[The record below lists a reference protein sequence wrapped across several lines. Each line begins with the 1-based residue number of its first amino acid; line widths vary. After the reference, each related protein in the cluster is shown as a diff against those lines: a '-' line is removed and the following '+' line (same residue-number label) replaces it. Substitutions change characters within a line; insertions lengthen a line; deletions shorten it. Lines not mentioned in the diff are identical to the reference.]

1 MSNEWLWGLFEF
13 GITLIESYL
22 LNVFLDTC
30 LSHKKEVP
38 TYWDKIGIVIMTGI
52 ILIISVT
59 LEMRLKVGISLILYI
74 MFAHL
79 LYEGQLKVKFIYS
92 VLFFILIA
100 VVDIVFFQLAA
111 ILFNVESQRIIEENS
126 GYRFVIC
133 ILNKLILFAFS
144 KSIFRNRVKKVSA
157 IPKKIWHLI
166 LFIFIAGVINLLAIG
181 EIAMEIPNNIS
192 AIFCL
197 IIIALGI
204 FICNVIVFFSFEE
217 VCEYFA
223 KSKEY
228 ELVECQNQ
236 MLTRA
241 VQENEEYQKDVR
253 KMHHDFN
260 NHLSCIDMLL
270 QMNNVEK
277 ARRYIQGMLV
287 SANENKRI
295 IRLGNEI
302 AEAVV
307 NQKYLLAQK
316 QGIAFEVIGNLEE
329 NLQID
334 AVDLCALL
342 SNALDNA
349 IEASLRMEEVSKRNI
364 QLEMKPYKDYLMI
377 KVSNTVAEDVN
388 VKNLKTSKA
397 DKSQHGIGMLSMK
410 SVVEKYEGYLKYECE
425 NRLFNVSMM
434 LKIKGNSTIRT

>member
-13 GITLIESYL
+13 VVTLIEIYL
-22 LNVFLDTC
+22 LDIFLNTC
-30 LSHKKEVP
+30 LVHKKEVP
-38 TYWDKIGIVIMTGI
+38 TYWDKIGVVVIAI
-52 ILIISVT
+52 IIMVIGNTISFIP
-59 LEMRLKVGISLILYI
+59 KVGIALGLYI
-74 MFAHL
+74 SYAYL
-79 LYEGQLKVKFIYS
+79 LYEGQLKIKFIYS
-92 VLFFILIA
+92 VLFYILVAII
-100 VVDIVFFQLAA
+100 DIIFFQLAS
-111 ILFNVESQRIIEENS
+111 ILFNIESQQIIEENN
-126 GYRFVIC
+126 GYRLVIC
-133 ILNKLILFAFS
+133 ILNKLILFVFS

-157 IPKKIWHLI
+157 IPKKIWQLI
-166 LFIFIAGVINLLAIG
+166 FFIFTAGMVSLLAIS

-192 AIFCL
+192 ATFCL

-204 FICNVIVFFSFEE
+204 FICNVVVFFSFEE

-270 QMNNVEK
+270 QMDNVEK

-287 SANENKRI
+287 SASENKRI

-349 IEASLRMEEVSKRNI
+349 IEASLRMEEKNNRNI

-425 NRLFNVSMM
+425 NRRFNVSMM
-434 LKIKGNSTIRT
+434 LNIKGN

>member
-1 MSNEWLWGLFEF
+1 
-13 GITLIESYL
+13 
-22 LNVFLDTC
+22 
-30 LSHKKEVP
+30 
-38 TYWDKIGIVIMTGI
+38 
-52 ILIISVT
+52 
-59 LEMRLKVGISLILYI
+59 
-74 MFAHL
+74 
-79 LYEGQLKVKFIYS
+79 
-92 VLFFILIA
+92 
-100 VVDIVFFQLAA
+100 
-111 ILFNVESQRIIEENS
+111 
-126 GYRFVIC
+126 
-133 ILNKLILFAFS
+133 
-144 KSIFRNRVKKVSA
+144 
-157 IPKKIWHLI
+157 
-166 LFIFIAGVINLLAIG
+166 
-181 EIAMEIPNNIS
+181 
-192 AIFCL
+192 
-197 IIIALGI
+197 
-204 FICNVIVFFSFEE
+204 
-217 VCEYFA
+217 
-223 KSKEY
+223 
-228 ELVECQNQ
+228 